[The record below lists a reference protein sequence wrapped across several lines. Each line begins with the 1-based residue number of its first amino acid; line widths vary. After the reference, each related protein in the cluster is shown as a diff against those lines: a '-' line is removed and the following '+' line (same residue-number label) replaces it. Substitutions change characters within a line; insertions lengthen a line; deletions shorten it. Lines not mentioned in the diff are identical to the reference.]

1 MGVNFDTENRQSITS
16 GDMKVCIR
24 VGGILYEVGHLFSYS
39 VTTAVESVPLLV
51 FGNKYAVAENRGKR
65 SHQGTLI
72 FNVINQSLVHE
83 LKTMLINDKNPV
95 VKNGGFNSEIK
106 TGTFLDTPFE
116 EEMGEMIAVQNT
128 YDVNAM
134 DLPEFDIIV
143 TSQDPKNPNR
153 YSQKKLIGIVIYG
166 QSSAIGLDT
175 VTTQDAYAFMCKSVT
190 PLLSFESENT
200 DLNTAVN
207 ELLEESEEGNFI
219 SSFLD

>member
-1 MGVNFDTENRQSITS
+1 MAVNFDTERRQSITP

-39 VTTAVESVPLLV
+39 LTTAIEAVPLLV
-51 FGNKYAVAENRGKR
+51 FGEKYAISENRGKR

-83 LKTMLINDKNPV
+83 LKTILFETKNPV
-95 VKNGGFNSEIK
+95 IKNGGFNSEISS
-106 TGTFLDTPFE
+106 GTFLDTPFE
-116 EEMGEMIAVQNT
+116 EEMGELIKVESTDNI
-128 YDVNAM
+128 NAM
-134 DLPEFDIIV
+134 DLPEFDIII
-143 TSQDPKNPNR
+143 TSQDPLVPTR
-153 YSQKKLIGIVIYG
+153 YSQKKLIGVTIYG

-190 PLLSFESENT
+190 PLLSFENKNT
-200 DLNTAVN
+200 DLNTATN
-207 ELLEESEEGNFI
+207 EIISESENGDFI